1 MKTNFVLK
9 TAQNSLKNLQTI
21 LAVSCWQRLYF
32 IFLQTC
38 LNGRQ
43 KLTFLS
49 RNFNSG
55 FCPINRPNRRVRD
68 IIETELNLTF
78 QKNFEKQYKKTLFD
92 NQQSKM
98 LQKYSKLRLKYK
110 LMQTMNYYIF
120 SKIGFNKVICEIHSR

>member
-21 LAVSCWQRLYF
+21 LAVSWWQRLYF

-78 QKNFEKQYKKTLFD
+78 QKNFEKQYKKNLFD

>member
-9 TAQNSLKNLQTI
+9 TALNSLKNLQTI
-21 LAVSCWQRLYF
+21 LAVSWWQRLYF

-78 QKNFEKQYKKTLFD
+78 QKTSKTNLKKPFWKPTEWNVENKFQSTVEVQTNTNNTLQYFFKDLL
-92 NQQSKM
+92 QQSNF
-98 LQKYSKLRLKYK
+98 LD
-110 LMQTMNYYIF
+110 
-120 SKIGFNKVICEIHSR
+120 